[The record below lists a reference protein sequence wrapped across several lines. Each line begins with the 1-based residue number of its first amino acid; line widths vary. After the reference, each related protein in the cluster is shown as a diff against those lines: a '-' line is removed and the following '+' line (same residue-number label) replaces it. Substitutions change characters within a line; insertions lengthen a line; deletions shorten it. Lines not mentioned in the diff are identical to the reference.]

1 MGKIMLIFS
10 EIEQVHLGKDVFL
23 APYYIAKEYNKELII
38 LTTKNQTGFSEYRGV
53 KIIEKKS
60 KLFLFKEIGIYF
72 YMVFNSK
79 KIDKLILFHLG
90 IKPALKANLYKFLNP
105 SGKIYVKLDLNVE
118 GLRKSQN
125 YKFNNI
131 KGKIYYQIIKKF
143 FQNVDLFSSETKE
156 IYNKIFQ
163 NGLYGIKIKE
173 KIEYLP
179 NGFDDTLLQK
189 LNMKVNEFEVKE
201 KIMITVGRIGAYEK
215 NNEMLL
221 DALDGID
228 LKDWKILLI
237 GPFDEKFEKNYKKF
251 LNRNEDKIENVLLI
265 GNISDKKKLY
275 EYYNKSKVFL
285 LTSRWEGSALVY
297 PEALKFGNYI
307 LTTDVG
313 GAKDITNDSKIGK
326 IVPVNDIKALK
337 KEIEK
342 IIEKKINLEKKYNES
357 LKLSDKHF
365 LWSNIIKNSK
375 KMKVLFNK

>member
-10 EIEQVHLGKDVFL
+10 NIEQVHLGKDVFL

-38 LTTKNQTGFSEYRGV
+38 LTAKNQTGFSEYRGV

-60 KLFLFKEIGIYF
+60 KLFLFKEMGIYF
-72 YMVFNSK
+72 YMIFNSK

-131 KGKIYYQIIKKF
+131 KEKIYYQIIKKF

-189 LNMKVNEFEVKE
+189 LNIKINEFEVKE
-201 KIMITVGRIGAYEK
+201 KIMLTVGRIGAYEK

-221 DALDGID
+221 DALDGLD
-228 LKDWKILLI
+228 LKEWKILLI
-237 GPFDEKFEKNYKKF
+237 GPFDEKFEKNYRKF
-251 LNRNEDKIENVLLI
+251 LSRNEEMRENVLLI

-326 IVPVNDIKALK
+326 IVPVNDTKALK

-342 IIEKKINLEKKYNES
+342 IIEKKINLEKKYTES
-357 LKLSDKHF
+357 LKLSNKHF